1 MINRKFII
9 FLVSFSLLLT
19 GCSYKVEEKDE
30 NNSSSDKVQNSN
42 IGDNHINITMVK
54 PKTLNP
60 IINKNQSVSYV
71 LSLVY
76 DSLFTIDENYNIIP
90 QLVKDYSLHSNGLGI
105 DITLKDATW
114 HNGKNVTSEDIEY
127 TIDIIKNNT
136 ASPYNVFVNNI
147 ERVELNSHKNFTIIF
162 KESYP
167 FSIETLIFPILPK
180 YKLIDKEN
188 FDFNLVG
195 SGRYKIEK
203 YEPRKGLYLKPNENY
218 YEDKYIPKNDVKVEL
233 VPDEQSQS
241 SMLLSLKSDISSVK
255 LNDLSSFYEE
265 EFNIKKFEGRCYES
279 VIFNYKN
286 EFIQDVNFRRALV
299 SSINRKSILEESY
312 MSNATLVDFPIN
324 SKSIYYD
331 DRINTISYSIEN
343 AKKYLD
349 NVKIK
354 RNTKDTNNLNK
365 EENIQNNE
373 NQESQ
378 AFYSKEQTKKMISEL
393 DLKIVVNKEN
403 TERVKTA
410 YQITKGLKDIG
421 IKSTVKELSGDE
433 LDLALTK
440 KEYDLALIGWELSSV
455 PDVTDII
462 QSIGYTDAKIEGYLN
477 SLKQSSSKEQIS
489 SIYKSIQKYVNDNAL
504 FVSLVIRDDYIVS
517 NSRLKGNITP
527 NSFDIYDGISNIL
540 NLP

>member
-1 MINRKFII
+1 MKII
-9 FLVSFSLLLT
+9 AHQT
-19 GCSYKVEEKDE
+19 KI
-30 NNSSSDKVQNSN
+30 QNSN

-180 YKLIDKEN
+180 YELIDKEN

-279 VIFNYKN
+279 VLFNYNN

-299 SSINRKSILEESY
+299 SSINRKLILEESY

-331 DRINTISYSIEN
+331 DSINTISYSIEN

-354 RNTKDTNNLNK
+354 RNTKDTNNLNQ

>member
-180 YKLIDKEN
+180 YELIDKEN

-279 VIFNYKN
+279 VLFNYNN

-373 NQESQ
+373 NRESQ

-393 DLKIVVNKEN
+393 DLKILVNKEN

-421 IKSTVKELSGDE
+421 IKSTVKELVGDE
-433 LDLALTK
+433 LDLALTN
-440 KEYDLALIGWELSSV
+440 KEYDLALIGRELSSV

-527 NSFDIYDGISNIL
+527 NSFDIYDGISNL
-540 NLP
+540 DL

>member
-1 MINRKFII
+1 M
-9 FLVSFSLLLT
+9 
-19 GCSYKVEEKDE
+19 
-30 NNSSSDKVQNSN
+30 
-42 IGDNHINITMVK
+42 
-54 PKTLNP
+54 
-60 IINKNQSVSYV
+60 
-71 LSLVY
+71 
-76 DSLFTIDENYNIIP
+76 
-90 QLVKDYSLHSNGLGI
+90 
-105 DITLKDATW
+105 
-114 HNGKNVTSEDIEY
+114 
-127 TIDIIKNNT
+127 
-136 ASPYNVFVNNI
+136 
-147 ERVELNSHKNFTIIF
+147 
-162 KESYP
+162 
-167 FSIETLIFPILPK
+167 
-180 YKLIDKEN
+180 
-188 FDFNLVG
+188 G

-279 VIFNYKN
+279 VLFNYNN

-299 SSINRKSILEESY
+299 SSINRKLILEESY

-331 DRINTISYSIEN
+331 DSINTISYSIEN

-354 RNTKDTNNLNK
+354 RNTKDTNNLNQ

-433 LDLALTK
+433 LDLALTN

-504 FVSLVIRDDYIVS
+504 FISLVIRDDYIVS

-527 NSFDIYDGISNIL
+527 NSFDIYDGISNL
-540 NLP
+540 DL